1 MRLVI
6 DILEEDYKG
15 ICHLN
20 NEQLRMLPVEVAE
33 TLIRIA
39 NGIPIPDNATNGD
52 VLKAMFPNIEV
63 EEQGKDLFIVF
74 NMDIQGTPFYKAWW
88 NAPYQKGGKE

>member
-1 MRLVI
+1 MRILI
-6 DILEEDYKG
+6 DIDEKDFHRICQEYISFSDTLEVRG
-15 ICHLN
+15 LSAI
-20 NEQLRMLPVEVAE
+20 AE
-33 TLIRIA
+33 GT
-39 NGIPIPDNATNGD
+39 PIPDNATNGD

-88 NAPYQKGGKE
+88 NSPYQKGGK

>member
-1 MRLVI
+1 MKEIVI
-6 DILEEDYKG
+6 KLSDTEYNQLIYGDDGLDYEVLE
-15 ICHLN
+15 
-20 NEQLRMLPVEVAE
+20 QAVV
-33 TLIRIA
+33 
-39 NGIPIPDNATNGD
+39 NGAPIPDNATNGD
-52 VLKAMFPNIEV
+52 VIKAMFPNIEV

>member
-1 MRLVI
+1 MKLII

-20 NEQLRMLPVEVAE
+20 NEQLRILPVEVAE

-52 VLKAMFPNIEV
+52 VIKAMFPEAKVMLNEKKI
-63 EEQGKDLFIVF
+63 LFRGYI
-74 NMDIQGTPFYKAWW
+74 
-88 NAPYQKGGKE
+88 KE

>member
-1 MRLVI
+1 MKLII
-6 DILEEDYKG
+6 DIPEEDYKG

-39 NGIPIPDNATNGD
+39 NGTPIPDNATNGQIIQTLFKPNRAERTDD
-52 VLKAMFPNIEV
+52 VIV
-63 EEQGKDLFIVF
+63 ENYDFSKE
-74 NMDIQGTPFYKAWW
+74 WW
-88 NAPYQKGGKE
+88 NAQYQKGGKNER